1 MGLPDSA
8 CPGPAETH
16 KKLTHWV
23 TLPPCGRR
31 TEPLNT
37 FLLGCF
43 HLCFRG
49 PCHGP
54 ITPLFPSTTE
64 GNVRFTEAFG
74 VEPQTRSRVGAQLG
88 GRARGMADLQRQ
100 AGSPGGWCKCECLSL
115 DRKVGRQQRRTIKS
129 DQKTES
135 RAVKSHEFCST
146 LRAPA
151 HFHGRRYRSTQ
162 PERLRLGHMLW
173 EFAKEREGVSF
184 PQTLGRTWEGP
195 SATLQS
201 LEGRYL
207 HVELCLG
214 CRPRSSVILHTKH
227 LIHLASS

>member
-151 HFHGRRYRSTQ
+151 HFHGRRYRSTHSAGKTQ
-162 PERLRLGHMLW
+162 TGPHALGV
-173 EFAKEREGVSF
+173 RQGTGRSF
-184 PQTLGRTWEGP
+184 ISTDAGPHLGGPIRHTPVPGGTLPARGALSWVQ
-195 SATLQS
+195 ATF
-201 LEGRYL
+201 
-207 HVELCLG
+207 LC
-214 CRPRSSVILHTKH
+214 HFTH
-227 LIHLASS
+227 